1 MMITISTA
9 FIGSI
14 CLAAAVIWAGIMDL
28 TTMKIRNEIVI
39 FLFASYAAL
48 APLAGFNYGAIAV
61 SFLMALAVLTGLFVF
76 FSFGWIGGGDA
87 KLMAVI
93 ALWLG
98 ADRTLDYVLSTT
110 ILGGFLTFGILMFRT
125 MPLPVFL
132 VRIPWIAR
140 LHSIEKGIPYG
151 VAIAAGALL
160 ILPQTPW
167 VTGVF

>member
-1 MMITISTA
+1 MIISTSTA

-14 CLAAAVIWAGIMDL
+14 CLAAASIWAGIMDL
-28 TTMKIRNEIVI
+28 KTMKIRNEIVI
-39 FLFASYAAL
+39 FLIAAYAAL

-61 SFLMALAVLTGLFVF
+61 SFLVALVVMIGLFVF

-98 ADRTLDYVLSTT
+98 ADQAPVYLLSTT
-110 ILGGFLTFGILMFRT
+110 LLGGVLTLGILMFRQ
-125 MPLPVFL
+125 MPLPIFL
-132 VRIPWIAR
+132 VRIPWVAR
-140 LHSIEKGIPYG
+140 LHSFEQGIPYG
-151 VAIAAGALL
+151 VAIAASALL

-167 VTGVF
+167 MTGVF